1 MAIKIILQDEHGNQI
16 KKVELDTKLS
26 PEDWEERL
34 YQVGCKLI
42 SEICAFLLE
51 CMEESLFQSRP
62 KDWLVV
68 GFRNRT
74 LVTRFGDVTF
84 NRRLYMDSEGEY
96 HFLLDEYMDWKPNQ
110 AATVSLT
117 EALVRL
123 STEVPFR
130 KVSETMEN
138 LLAGVLSKS
147 AVHQML
153 GRISESAIES
163 EKEEHQASFQEGK
176 LPEPGEKKAS
186 VVYTE
191 ADGVWIHLQREK
203 EGDKKH
209 KHYELKS
216 AIAYDGWERLGQKEE
231 RYRLTNK
238 VVYCRSDDSIPLWD
252 GALLKWHKN
261 WDLSYTDLI
270 VINGDGAKWIDKGA
284 DDLPDCV
291 RQLDGFHLAR
301 ACSRGWENGNDM
313 YVAIRSGRVRQT
325 LGELKEKEG
334 KTARKNRDYVLRH
347 IDDGMDWRKKIQGTP
362 LADAIP
368 VEARGLGCMESNED
382 KLFANRMKKRGMSW
396 TIKGAQ
402 HMGKAIELAFN
413 DDLRNWCGRKLP
425 ESRNFKP
432 SFELFDQK
440 CLGDTASLPALVGPH
455 ASRPWARVLR
465 DLTQPNH
472 LLN

>member
-1 MAIKIILQDEHGNQI
+1 MAIEIIIQDEGGDQI
-16 KKVELDTKLS
+16 EKVTLTELDAKA
-26 PEDWEERL
+26 WEEQC
-34 YQVGCKLI
+34 YQIGCKLV
-42 SEICAFLLE
+42 SKVCTLLLSSL
-51 CMEESLFQSRP
+51 EENLFQSRP
-62 KDWLVV
+62 QGWRVV
-68 GFRNRT
+68 GFRKRT
-74 LVTRFGDVTF
+74 LVTRFGDITF
-84 NRRLYMDSEGEY
+84 DRRLYIDSEGEY

-110 AATVSLT
+110 AATVNLT
-117 EALVRL
+117 EALVKL

-147 AVHQML
+147 TIHQLL
-153 GRISESAIES
+153 GRISESAMEG
-163 EKEEHQASFQEGK
+163 EKEEYQASFQEGK
-176 LPEPGEKKAS
+176 LPAPGEKKAP

-203 EGDKKH
+203 QGDKRR

-216 AIAYDGWERLGQKEE
+216 AIAYDGWERLPQKEE

-238 VVYCRSDDSIPLWD
+238 VVYCRSNDSIPLWD
-252 GALLKWHKN
+252 GAGLEWHKN
-261 WDLSYTDLI
+261 WDLSYTGLI

-301 ACSRGWENGNDM
+301 ACSRGWENGSDM
-313 YVAIRSGRVRQT
+313 YAAIRSGRVRQT
-325 LGELKEKEG
+325 LGELRENEG
-334 KTARKNRDYVLRH
+334 KASQKNRDYVLRH
-347 IDDGMDWRKKIQGTP
+347 IDDGMDWRKQIEGTP

-368 VEARGLGCMESNED
+368 VDARGLGCMESNED

-396 TIKGAQ
+396 TINGAQ
-402 HMGKAIELAFN
+402 RMGKAIELAFN
-413 DDLRNWCGRKLP
+413 GDLRDWCGRKPP

-440 CLGDTASLPALVGPH
+440 GSSDNASLPALEGPH

-465 DLTQPNH
+465 DLTKPNH

>member
-1 MAIKIILQDEHGNQI
+1 MAIEIIAQDEHGNQI
-16 KKVELDTKLS
+16 KKVELNTALS
-26 PEDWEERL
+26 PEDWEEQL
-34 YQVGCKLI
+34 YKLGCKLI
-42 SEICAFLLE
+42 SEVCVFLLE
-51 CMEESLFQSRP
+51 HMEESLFQSRP
-62 KDWLVV
+62 KDLPVV
-68 GFRNRT
+68 GFRKRT
-74 LVTRFGDVTF
+74 LVTRFGDITF
-84 NRRLYMDSEGEY
+84 DRRLYTDSEGEY
-96 HFLLDEYMDWKPNQ
+96 HFLLDEHMGWKPNQ

-117 EALVRL
+117 EALVKL

-147 AVHQML
+147 TIHQML
-153 GRISESAIES
+153 GRTSESAIES
-163 EKEEHQASFQEGK
+163 EKEEHQVSFQEGK
-176 LPEPGEKKAS
+176 LPEPGKKKAS
-186 VVYTE
+186 VLYTE

-203 EGDKKH
+203 QGDKKR

-216 AIAYDGWERLGQKEE
+216 AIAYDGWERLPQKEE
-231 RYRLTNK
+231 RYRLSNK
-238 VVYCRSDDSIPLWD
+238 VVYCRSDNSIPLWD
-252 GALLKWHKN
+252 GASLQWHKN

-301 ACSRGWENGNDM
+301 ACSRGWEDGSDM
-313 YVAIRSGRVRQT
+313 YAAIRSGRARQT
-325 LGELKEKEG
+325 LGKLRENEG
-334 KTARKNRDYVLRH
+334 KTAQKNRDYVLRH
-347 IDDGMDWRKKIQGTP
+347 IDDGMDWRKQIEGTP

-368 VEARGLGCMESNED
+368 VDVRGLGCMESNED

-396 TIKGAQ
+396 TISGAQ

-413 DDLRNWCGRKLP
+413 DNLWNWCGRKSP

-440 CLGDTASLPALVGPH
+440 GFSDKASLPALEGPH
-455 ASRPWARVLR
+455 ASRPWVGVLR
-465 DLTQPNH
+465 DLTQPH

>member
-1 MAIKIILQDEHGNQI
+1 MAVKIIIQDGAGDQI
-16 KKVELDTKLS
+16 EKFTLTELDAKG
-26 PEDWEERL
+26 WEEQC
-34 YQVGCKLI
+34 YQIGCKVARKV
-42 SEICAFLLE
+42 CTLLLSSL
-51 CMEESLFQSRP
+51 EEGLFQSRP
-62 KDWLVV
+62 QGCRVV
-68 GFRNRT
+68 GFRKRK
-74 LVTRFGDVTF
+74 LVTRFGDVRF
-84 NRRLYMDSEGEY
+84 DRRLYKDSEGKY

-117 EALVRL
+117 EALVKL

-147 AVHQML
+147 TIHQL
-153 GRISESAIES
+153 LCRISGSAMEG
-163 EKEEHQASFQEGK
+163 EKEEYQASFQEGK
-176 LPEPGEKKAS
+176 LPEPGEKKAP

-203 EGDKKH
+203 EGGKRR

-216 AIAYDGWERLGQKEE
+216 AIAYDGWERLEQTEE

-238 VVYCRSDDSIPLWD
+238 VVYCRSNDSIPLWD
-252 GALLKWHKN
+252 GAGLKWHKN

-301 ACSRGWENGNDM
+301 ACSRGWENGSDM
-313 YVAIRSGRVRQT
+313 YAAIRSGRARQT
-325 LGELKEKEG
+325 LGELRENEG
-334 KTARKNRDYVLRH
+334 KTSQKNRDYVLRH
-347 IDDGMDWRKKIQGTP
+347 IDDGMDWRKQIEGTP

-368 VEARGLGCMESNED
+368 VDTRGLGCMESNED
-382 KLFANRMKKRGMSW
+382 KLFANRLKKRGMSW

-402 HMGKAIELAFN
+402 RMGKAIELAFN
-413 DDLRNWCGRKLP
+413 GDLRDWCGRKPP

-432 SFELFDQK
+432 SFELFQK
-440 CLGDTASLPALVGPH
+440 KGLSDDSASLPALQGPH
-455 ASRPWARVLR
+455 ASKPWARVLTE
-465 DLTQPNH
+465 LTKPNH